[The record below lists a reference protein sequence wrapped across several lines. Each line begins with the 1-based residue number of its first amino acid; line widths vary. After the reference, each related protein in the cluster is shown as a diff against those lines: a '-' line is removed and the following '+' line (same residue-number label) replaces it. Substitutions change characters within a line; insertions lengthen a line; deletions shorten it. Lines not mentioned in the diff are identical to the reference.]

1 MKTPYNITASTE
13 WNRHSFVFEATATAN
28 SPTIANQGARFDIQG
43 LPANQNLWLAN
54 LEIAPYDPGFSGLTR
69 SDLLT
74 NKTDVAK
81 TVDCPTQLSNPG
93 LCSSYYIFPE
103 ATVAVWPI
111 SVSPRSGRIVFIQN
125 ITLPDSDGDG
135 IADSQDKCPN
145 TVKGLEVNTKGCS
158 LLD

>member
-43 LPANQNLWLAN
+43 LPANQNLWIAN
-54 LEIAPYDPGFSGLTR
+54 LEIAPYDPGFLGLTPT
-69 SDLLT
+69 DLLV

-81 TVDCPTQLSNPG
+81 TVDCPTKLSNPG